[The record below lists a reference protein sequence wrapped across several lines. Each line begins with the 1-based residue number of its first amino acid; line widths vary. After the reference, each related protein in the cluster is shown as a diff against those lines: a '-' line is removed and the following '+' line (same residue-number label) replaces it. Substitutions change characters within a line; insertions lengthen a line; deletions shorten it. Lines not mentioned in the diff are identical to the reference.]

1 MTFSYSIKSLQQ
13 YEFTKNVR
21 EAINIGLDYF
31 LVFCFFVT
39 FTLNFNQSH
48 DPMTN
53 LTYTVRLWMFVFA
66 VLLLPS
72 INYAQ
77 VGVTASNHTVLPD
90 ETFTVDIIAL
100 DFNNILGMQF
110 SVAWDS
116 AAFEFVEVTNVNEAI
131 EDAPLNPFGLDFID
145 NGNIG
150 FQWVDFAL
158 NGISL
163 GEEAVLFS
171 ITFKT
176 IENQSGEY
184 SISFTDFPT
193 AVEVADTEE
202 NVLEVD
208 FTEGIITID
217 GINSGLLEQKASE
230 YVDITN
236 HPNPFAR
243 NTTVSMNWIQ
253 AADVQLTILNPVGEV
268 CFQKNAFFAT
278 GQHQLNLSEELFV
291 QSGVYLLK
299 IKSTDF
305 IATYKL
311 IAI

>member
-1 MTFSYSIKSLQQ
+1 
-13 YEFTKNVR
+13 
-21 EAINIGLDYF
+21 
-31 LVFCFFVT
+31 
-39 FTLNFNQSH
+39 
-48 DPMTN
+48 MTN
-53 LTYTVRLWMFVFA
+53 LTYTVRLWMFA
-66 VLLLPS
+66 LAIALLPS
-72 INYAQ
+72 ISYAQ
-77 VGVTASNHTVLPD
+77 VEVAASNHTVLPD
-90 ETFTVDIIAL
+90 ETFSVDIIAIE
-100 DFNNILGMQF
+100 FNDILGMQF

-116 AAFEFVEVTNVNEAI
+116 AAFEFVEITNVNEAL
-131 EDAPLNPFGLDFID
+131 EDAPLNPFGLEFTE

-163 GEEAVLFS
+163 GDEAVLFS
-171 ITFKT
+171 VSLKT

-184 SISFTDFPT
+184 AMGFTDFPT
-193 AVEVADTEE
+193 TVEIADTEE
-202 NVLEVD
+202 NILDVT

-230 YVDITN
+230 YVEITN
-236 HPNPFAR
+236 YPNPFAR

-253 AADVQLTILNPVGEV
+253 AAEVQLSILNPVGEV
-268 CFQKNAFFAT
+268 CFQDNSSFKT
-278 GQHQLNLSEELFV
+278 GLHQLNLPEELFV
-291 QSGVYLLK
+291 QAGVYLLK